1 MGAPLVSKQRSLFS
15 VIHRHISFDSASNL
29 GCPSCMRCMT
39 YLAGVGEVIKGW
51 DLGVEG
57 MRVGDKRHLT
67 IPAQLAYGSSGVR
80 GTIPPNA
87 TLEFDVQLVDVK

>member
-1 MGAPLVSKQRSLFS
+1 MLRCVLCENPTVVIPACLRPSLLA
-15 VIHRHISFDSASNL
+15 VIN
-29 GCPSCMRCMT
+29 GYQPS
-39 YLAGVGEVIKGW
+39 LPAGVGEVIKGW

-67 IPAQLAYGSSGVR
+67 IPAQLAYGSSGVK